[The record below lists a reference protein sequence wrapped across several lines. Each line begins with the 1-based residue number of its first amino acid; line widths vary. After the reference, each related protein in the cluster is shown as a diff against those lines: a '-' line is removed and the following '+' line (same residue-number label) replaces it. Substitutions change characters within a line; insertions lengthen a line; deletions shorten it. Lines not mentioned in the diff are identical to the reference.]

1 MSCSFLYLLNHNE
14 FIKKAIKKLNSLPDI
29 DNFNAALTRQGEL
42 LDRYLS
48 EFMKIDFDLLEKQEE
63 AFSFASKQLSVCK
76 TSEEMNTC
84 LHSIYK
90 KLNLN
95 LPWNGYA
102 DFDSFMNDSK
112 SVLSFS

>member
-1 MSCSFLYLLNHNE
+1 MSCSFLYLLDHNE

-29 DNFNAALTRQGEL
+29 NNFNVALKRQGEL

-48 EFMKIDFDLLEKQEE
+48 ELMKIDFDLLKKQEE
-63 AFSFASKQLSVCK
+63 SFSLAAEQLSICK
-76 TSEEMNTC
+76 TSEETNAC

-95 LPWNGYA
+95 LSWNGYA

-112 SVLSFS
+112 SVLSFA